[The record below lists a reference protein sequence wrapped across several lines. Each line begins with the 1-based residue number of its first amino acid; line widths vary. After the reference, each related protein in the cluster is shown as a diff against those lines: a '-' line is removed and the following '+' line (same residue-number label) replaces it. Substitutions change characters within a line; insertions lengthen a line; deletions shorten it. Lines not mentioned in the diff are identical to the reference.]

1 MHRPCRPEASPVPIP
16 LARVGSSKL
25 GSDSES
31 MQVEIRSI
39 ESISQ
44 EWDRLADDS
53 RAAPFLRPGWITAW
67 WRAFGG
73 GSLRALTV
81 RSGDRLA
88 AIVPLIREGRVL
100 RSPTNSETPMF
111 GSLSDGDDSARHLAS
126 AVLSV
131 GVGRLDLSF
140 LGSDDRVIR
149 HLMEVARTRQFRT
162 MTQQVALSP
171 YLSVADDWGTYE
183 SSLDAK
189 FRSEIRRRRRRLAER
204 GDLRFEVVQAPERLD
219 ALLTEGFRVE
229 RSGWKGEYGT
239 AIESDPR
246 TRRFYLE
253 AARWANERG
262 WLVLAFLRLDGRP
275 IAFDLCLETGGIH
288 YLLKTGFDHG
298 FQSFAPGVLLRSMM
312 VERAFSAPI
321 ETYEFLG
328 TVVGTNNRWKL
339 DWTHRSHE
347 RLRFT
352 AFAPSLAGTAGWWA
366 HKYGIP
372 FSDRAR
378 VSIGRALGPSGRHL
392 VKRGRQLLRHS
403 ARP

>member
-1 MHRPCRPEASPVPIP
+1 
-16 LARVGSSKL
+16 
-25 GSDSES
+25 
-31 MQVEIRSI
+31 MQVGIHRI

-44 EWDRLADDS
+44 EWDRLADDA
-53 RAAPFLRPGWITAW
+53 RAVPFMRPGWIAAW

-73 GSLRALTV
+73 DGSLRALTV

-88 AIVPLIREGRVL
+88 GIVPLIRGRRVL

-111 GSLSDGDDSARHLAS
+111 GSLSDGEDSAGQLAS
-126 AVLSV
+126 ALLSV
-131 GVGRLDLSF
+131 GVERVDLSY
-140 LGSDDRVIR
+140 LSSDDPVIR
-149 HLMEVARTRQFRT
+149 HLREAARRKRFRT
-162 MTQQVALSP
+162 VTQQAALSP
-171 YLSVADDWGTYE
+171 YLSVADDWETYE

-204 GDLRFEVVQAPERLD
+204 GDLRLEVVVAPERFE

-275 IAFDLCLETGGIH
+275 IAFDLCLEAGGIH

-298 FQSFAPGVLLRSMM
+298 FHGFAPGVLLRSMM
-312 VERAFSAPI
+312 LERAFSSPI
-321 ETYEFLG
+321 ATYEFLG
-328 TVVGTNNRWKL
+328 TVVGANNRWKL
-339 DWTHRSHE
+339 DWTDRSHE
-347 RLRFT
+347 RLRFA
-352 AFAPSLAGTAGWWA
+352 AFAPSVLGTAGWWA
-366 HKYGIP
+366 LKYGIP
-372 FSDRAR
+372 LSDRAR

-392 VKRGRQLLRHS
+392 VKRGSQLLRDQG
-403 ARP
+403 RP